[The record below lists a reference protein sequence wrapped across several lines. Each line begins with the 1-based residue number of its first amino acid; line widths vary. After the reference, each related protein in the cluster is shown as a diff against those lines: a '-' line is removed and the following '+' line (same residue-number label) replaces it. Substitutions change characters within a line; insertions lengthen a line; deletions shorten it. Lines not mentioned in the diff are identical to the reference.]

1 MLPPFQAERLHNHP
15 KSLYRTDF
23 WISPLL
29 TFKLYS
35 NTHHAPN
42 LQKTAVKPMQNPL
55 ENGSKTILRWIFSI
69 SSNSFEVKN

>member
-1 MLPPFQAERLHNHP
+1 MPPPFQVERLHNHP

-42 LQKTAVKPMQNPL
+42 LQKTAVKHMQNPL
-55 ENGSKTILRWIFSI
+55 ENGSKTLLR
-69 SSNSFEVKN
+69 